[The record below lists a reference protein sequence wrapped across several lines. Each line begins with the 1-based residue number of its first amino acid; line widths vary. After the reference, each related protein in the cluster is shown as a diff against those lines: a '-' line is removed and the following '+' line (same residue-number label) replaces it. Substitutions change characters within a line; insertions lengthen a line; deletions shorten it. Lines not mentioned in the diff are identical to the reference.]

1 MSVDLHPSELGF
13 RRPFDHEVS
22 EVLTLANN
30 NTAPVAFKVKTTAP
44 KQSGTP
50 SSRLDTWLI
59 DLAKWKSK
67 VGVKPSCL
75 DDSALTWPVLLQA
88 MKEDPPLD
96 ARCRDKFL
104 VQSVLVD
111 ESLDPNLST
120 LWQQVEKTSKG
131 SIQERKIRVN
141 YLAAAGATTNG
152 VGSEEERPP
161 AYASPT
167 PQFGS
172 PATDA
177 KSSTV
182 ASTGGSAKE
191 LAAQAGVATG
201 AAGVG
206 AAIAT
211 RSSPV
216 NEDLKAQLAAAQERV
231 AALSKQVQDLQ
242 QKPRESQGKVQTI
255 QRTQE
260 AAGVPLQITAALCL
274 ISFII
279 AYLFF

>member
-1 MSVDLHPSELGF
+1 MSVDLQPAELGF

-22 EVLTLANN
+22 EILTLTNN

-44 KQSGTP
+44 KQYCVRPNSGVIQP
-50 SSRLDTWLI
+50 NSE
-59 DLAKWKSK
+59 
-67 VGVKPSCL
+67 VEV
-75 DDSALTWPVLLQA
+75 QA

-104 VQSVLVD
+104 VQSVLID
-111 ESLDPNLST
+111 ETLDPNLST
-120 LWQQVEKTSKG
+120 LWQQVEKTAKG

-141 YLAAAGATTNG
+141 YLAPAGATTNG
-152 VGSEEERPP
+152 LVSQDERPP

-172 PATDA
+172 PVTTTDA
-177 KSSTV
+177 KSSAI
-182 ASTGGSAKE
+182 ASTGESARDIAGHAG
-191 LAAQAGVATG
+191 AATSATGLGAVVATG
-201 AAGVG
+201 
-206 AAIAT
+206 
-211 RSSPV
+211 SSSG
-216 NEDLKAQLAAAQERV
+216 NEDLKVRLAAAREQIT
-231 AALSKQVQDLQ
+231 ALSKQVQDLQ
-242 QKPRESQGKVQTI
+242 QKPQESQGKVQTI
-255 QRTQE
+255 QRSQE